1 MTVMDLRQQLR
12 RYLDDIRWERLKVS
26 SDAK

>member
-1 MTVMDLRQQLR
+1 MTVMNLRQQLR
-12 RYLDDIRWERLKVS
+12 RYLDDIRWELLKVS

>member
-1 MTVMDLRQQLR
+1 MTVMNLIQQLR